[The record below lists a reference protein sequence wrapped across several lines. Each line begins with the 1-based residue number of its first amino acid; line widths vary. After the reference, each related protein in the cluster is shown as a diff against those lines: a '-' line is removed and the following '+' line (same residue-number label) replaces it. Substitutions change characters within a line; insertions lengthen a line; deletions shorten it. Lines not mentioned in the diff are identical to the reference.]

1 MKRLILATTLALA
14 VTTLGAMPAAATAP
28 DIVAQA
34 SSTTD
39 PSPDPAADADGSTD
53 EPDGTST
60 AEGTDDAGA
69 ADNGADGT
77 DADSGTADSQGE
89 AEGGAD
95 GTTEPTTPGE
105 ADTDGTDETEGTD
118 DTDGTPTESPDPE
131 EINAALYLESSEV
144 AVSDINNPSV
154 GVGFTVEGV
163 LAGDTIAWG
172 DGDGTTATVEE
183 DGTFSGTFYTT
194 QDVAPGDTVTV
205 TVDVQRGEQSE
216 SYSASVT
223 VIEDEGETEPPAD
236 TTTLEVTPG
245 SQQLNDFLNG
255 GVDMMMTG
263 CHVDSEVSF
272 RVSTMYDPD
281 TTVWETSQVAG
292 EDAAA
297 VVNYTPPEVD
307 DGYGF
312 IGEYLVM
319 ASCGDQYEEGSFT
332 VTPNGSD
339 TVDLT
344 LSVDPERIPAVDFIN
359 RDKGV
364 TLTVNNCAAGE
375 VRFQVWGFEPGEL
388 LYDRTAPTDE
398 VGRAAVQT
406 YGLSNDASAYVGKY
420 QVEATCGEET
430 LTGQFVVTASGGG
443 GGDNG
448 NGGGGSGS
456 GGGNSGSMP
465 RTGAELT
472 GLGAGALLIL
482 AGAGAVLFARRRG
495 QLEK

>member
-60 AEGTDDAGA
+60 SEGTDDAGA
-69 ADNGADGT
+69 ADGT
-77 DADSGTADSQGE
+77 DTDSGTADTQGQ
-89 AEGGAD
+89 AEGGVD
-95 GTTEPTTPGE
+95 GTTGPTTPGE

-118 DTDGTPTESPDPE
+118 DTDGTPTESPEAEPL
-131 EINAALYLESSEV
+131 NPALFLDSGEV
-144 AVSDINNPSV
+144 TVSDITNPDV
-154 GVGFTVEGV
+154 GLRFFVEGV

-172 DGDGTTATVEE
+172 DGDGTHATAQE
-183 DGTFSGTFYTT
+183 DGTFTGTFFTT
-194 QDVAPGDTVTV
+194 QDVSPGDTVTV
-205 TVDVQRGEQSE
+205 TVDVQRGEE
-216 SYSASVT
+216 SATLSASAT
-223 VIEDEGETEPPAD
+223 VIEGEGETEPPAD
-236 TTTLEVTPG
+236 TSTLDISPG
-245 SQQLNDFLNG
+245 SQQLNDFLKG
-255 GVDMMMTG
+255 GVDLMMTG
-263 CHVDSEVSF
+263 CNVDSEVSF
-272 RVSTMYDPD
+272 RISTMYDPD
-281 TTVWETSQVAG
+281 TTVWETTQVAG

-297 VVNYTPPEVD
+297 AVNYTPPEVD

-339 TVDLT
+339 TIDLT
-344 LSVDPERIPAVDFIN
+344 FSVDPERLPAVDFIN

-364 TLTVNNCAAGE
+364 TMTMNNCTAGE

-388 LYDRTAPTDE
+388 LYDRTAPTNE

-443 GGDNG
+443 GGGDNG
-448 NGGGGSGS
+448 NGGGSGG

>member
-1 MKRLILATTLALA
+1 MGLR
-14 VTTLGAMPAAATAP
+14 
-28 DIVAQA
+28 
-34 SSTTD
+34 
-39 PSPDPAADADGSTD
+39 
-53 EPDGTST
+53 
-60 AEGTDDAGA
+60 
-69 ADNGADGT
+69 
-77 DADSGTADSQGE
+77 
-89 AEGGAD
+89 
-95 GTTEPTTPGE
+95 
-105 ADTDGTDETEGTD
+105 
-118 DTDGTPTESPDPE
+118 
-131 EINAALYLESSEV
+131 
-144 AVSDINNPSV
+144 
-154 GVGFTVEGV
+154 FFVEGV

-172 DGDGTTATVEE
+172 DGDGTHATAQE
-183 DGTFSGTFYTT
+183 DGTFTGTFFTT
-194 QDVAPGDTVTV
+194 QDVSPGDTVTV
-205 TVDVQRGEQSE
+205 TVDVQRGEE
-216 SYSASVT
+216 SATLSASAT
-223 VIEDEGETEPPAD
+223 VIEGEGETEPPAD
-236 TTTLEVTPG
+236 TSTLDISPG
-245 SQQLNDFLNG
+245 SQQLNDFLKG
-255 GVDMMMTG
+255 GVDLMMTG
-263 CHVDSEVSF
+263 CNVDSEVSF
-272 RVSTMYDPD
+272 RISTMYDPD
-281 TTVWETSQVAG
+281 TTVWETTQVAG

-297 VVNYTPPEVD
+297 AVNYTPPEVD

-339 TVDLT
+339 TIDLT
-344 LSVDPERIPAVDFIN
+344 LSVDPERLPAVDFIN

-364 TLTVNNCAAGE
+364 TMTMNNCTAGE

-388 LYDRTAPTDE
+388 LYDRTAPTNE

-443 GGDNG
+443 GGGDNG
-448 NGGGGSGS
+448 NGGGSGG

>member
-60 AEGTDDAGA
+60 SEGTDDAGA
-69 ADNGADGT
+69 ADGT
-77 DADSGTADSQGE
+77 DTDSGTADTQGQ
-89 AEGGAD
+89 AEGGVD
-95 GTTEPTTPGE
+95 GTTGPTTPGE

-118 DTDGTPTESPDPE
+118 DTDGTPTESPEAEPL
-131 EINAALYLESSEV
+131 NPALFLDSGEV
-144 AVSDINNPSV
+144 TVSDITNPDV
-154 GVGFTVEGV
+154 GLRFFVEGV

-172 DGDGTTATVEE
+172 DGDGTHATAQE
-183 DGTFSGTFYTT
+183 DGTFTGTFFTT
-194 QDVAPGDTVTV
+194 QDVSPGDTVTV
-205 TVDVQRGEQSE
+205 TVDVQRGEE
-216 SYSASVT
+216 SATLSASAT
-223 VIEDEGETEPPAD
+223 VIEGEGETEPPAD
-236 TTTLEVTPG
+236 TSTLDISPG
-245 SQQLNDFLNG
+245 SQQLNDFLKG
-255 GVDMMMTG
+255 GVDLMMTG
-263 CHVDSEVSF
+263 CNVDSEVSF
-272 RVSTMYDPD
+272 RISTMYDPD
-281 TTVWETSQVAG
+281 TTVWETTQVAG

-297 VVNYTPPEVD
+297 AVNYTPPEVD

-339 TVDLT
+339 TIDLT
-344 LSVDPERIPAVDFIN
+344 LSVDPERLPAVDFIN

-364 TLTVNNCAAGE
+364 TMTMNNCTAGE

-388 LYDRTAPTDE
+388 LYDRTAPTNE

-443 GGDNG
+443 GGGDNG
-448 NGGGGSGS
+448 SGG